1 MKPLLFR
8 DILPPTIVI
17 PPVTGVNRNNNPY
30 ANLFDRSGA
39 FRDRAGSGTKRP
51 RRDGQDE
58 LLDSVYNLTRDFPPL
73 EVPGRPA
80 VDVATIKSILVE
92 AATMVGS
99 LEPVLGRED
108 ASNDSKAVLGMLK
121 TLVGLIGA
129 VVEKGIEPLSAAVV
143 GVGAPNSRRFAA
155 AARGLANPVAAAPP
169 PLTPGRRELVEAL
182 TRSEKEAVVF
192 GVNLGAVGMAH
203 RGSLN
208 ANFTADLQRKVV
220 EKAVGKPDLEVS
232 ESLRVVEDA
241 LSCADS
247 VDFMGQRSSPYV
259 NQREGATGNFC
270 SMPVKLSFQ
279 DRDTR
284 INFERTVREKTGLRA
299 IQSLPKPVRDEMTL
313 FRKAM
318 ECRYPGKIILAR
330 PNTRSLHFTALMK
343 NDGDKKWEEC
353 QEAVPI
359 PLGVL
364 LPGFVATVRVDLPD
378 VAAAAVVADAG
389 DGDGEMD
396 IAAGGGGGGGS

>member
-8 DILPPTIVI
+8 DILPPTIVV
-17 PPVTGVNRNNNPY
+17 PPVTGVNRNNSPY

-73 EVPGRPA
+73 ELPGKPA

-99 LEPVLGRED
+99 LEPVLGRDD

-143 GVGAPNSRRFAA
+143 GVGAPGSRRFAA

-169 PLTPGRRELVEAL
+169 PPTPGRRELTEAL
-182 TRSEKEAVVF
+182 AKSEKEAVVF

-220 EKAVGKPDLEVS
+220 EKAEGKPESDAS

-259 NQREGATGNFC
+259 NQREGATGSFC

-284 INFERTVREKTGLRA
+284 INFERTVREKTGLRV
-299 IQSLPKPVRDEMTL
+299 IQSLPKPVRDEMAI

-318 ECRYPGKIILAR
+318 EDRYPGKIILAR
-330 PNTRSLHFTALMK
+330 PNARSLQFTALMK
-343 NDGDKKWEEC
+343 K
-353 QEAVPI
+353 A
-359 PLGVL
+359 
-364 LPGFVATVRVDLPD
+364 
-378 VAAAAVVADAG
+378 
-389 DGDGEMD
+389 
-396 IAAGGGGGGGS
+396 